1 MIRRVSIEDYKYI
14 TEICRNDLGYD
25 ADEMLVKNRIKNLDN
40 SREAVFVAVCDKKT
54 VGFVHCEI
62 YNTLYFESLVNIQG
76 LAVSKEYRR
85 KGLGRELMYS
95 AEEWARQKGINRI
108 RLNSGSD
115 RKDAH
120 EFYRSLGYGNEKEQ
134 IRFLKDI

>member
-1 MIRRVSIEDYKYI
+1 MIRRVSIKDYKYI
-14 TEICRNDLGYD
+14 TEICRNDLGYV
-25 ADEMLVKNRIKNLDN
+25 ADEMLVKSRIEQLDN
-40 SREAVFVAVCDKKT
+40 SREAVFVAVCDKKA

-62 YNTLYFESLVNIQG
+62 FNTLYIQG

-85 KGLGRELMYS
+85 KGLGRELMCS
-95 AEEWARQKGINRI
+95 AEEWARQKGINKI
-108 RLNSGSD
+108 RLNSGIT

-120 EFYRSLGYGNEKEQ
+120 DFYRSLGYGNEKEQ